1 MLKQMTL
8 RKSKRLKNP
17 KLQKPLKLNPKLK
30 QMSRIYNVPRA
41 RTAVKLYIPQSM
53 PSILSGVQSTL
64 GLMVKLIIAAEVMSN
79 TARSIGQSMSL
90 AQMYLETDVLI
101 AYTLV
106 AIVLSAAL
114 EGIVALIKKYA
125 LRWNCADNI

>member
-1 MLKQMTL
+1 M
-8 RKSKRLKNP
+8 
-17 KLQKPLKLNPKLK
+17 
-30 QMSRIYNVPRA
+30 
-41 RTAVKLYIPQSM
+41 
-53 PSILSGVQSTL
+53 
-64 GLMVKLIIAAEVMSN
+64 KLIIAAEVMSN